1 MDLFGFKSLRLDLTK
16 HGSSFRD
23 MHSVANDQLKLDNA
37 IKACLINLSI
47 ILYNSFSLNI
57 HEYQV

>member
-23 MHSVANDQLKLDNA
+23 MHSVANDQLKFNNA

-47 ILYNSFSLNI
+47 ILYNSFS
-57 HEYQV
+57 